1 MGSQRISL
9 SQASDKSCLL
19 ESLSGLDEFTYG
31 RSLKP
36 RTFSVMRVPLFSSL
50 GVFPNPWPWREASEQ
65 TVRGVGPCR
74 VGAPLLLTRMFGFM
88 GGGCRCQMWRPPPPP
103 WLCWRVWEHLRQV
116 CTCQHGQVSPNH
128 FAFSS
133 PKTHWLGGN
142 QGGKVLK
149 ILQSK
154 QFKPLLPQ
162 TDGTRQRKG
171 TTLTRLSCQTNGVIA
186 PAQKLL

>member
-1 MGSQRISL
+1 MGSQCISL

-19 ESLSGLDEFTYG
+19 ESLSGLDELTYG

-36 RTFSVMRVPLFSSL
+36 RTFSVMRVPLLSSL
-50 GVFPNPWPWREASEQ
+50 GVFPNPWTWREASEQ
-65 TVRGVGPCR
+65 AVRGVGPCG

-88 GGGCRCQMWRPPPPP
+88 GGLQVPNVETPPPP
-103 WLCWRVWEHLRQV
+103 WLCWRVWEHLGQV
-116 CTCQHGQVSPNH
+116 CTCQYGQVSPNH

-133 PKTHWLGGN
+133 PKTHWPGGN
-142 QGGKVLK
+142 QGSKVLK

-171 TTLTRLSCQTNGVIA
+171 TTLTRLSCQTNGVIT
-186 PAQKLL
+186 PTQKLL